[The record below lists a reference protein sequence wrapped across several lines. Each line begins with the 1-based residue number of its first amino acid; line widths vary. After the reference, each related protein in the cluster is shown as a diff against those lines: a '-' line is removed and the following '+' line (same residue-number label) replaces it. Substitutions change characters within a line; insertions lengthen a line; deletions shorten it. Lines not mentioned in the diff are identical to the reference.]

1 MNYTLSSSQ
10 KVDNFVQKINTSF
23 LNVEETTFAQLNI
36 YHTVLKTLNY
46 TGESRTYGDIEYG
59 NYSIMPTNEE
69 NEITT
74 LDIQI
79 TTYTTTQ
86 NVPKYTTFNLIGIV
100 SQLSY
105 LPTLISDAYLDIT
118 GRSISA
124 SSEYIVSVNLT
135 AY

>member
-10 KVDNFVQKINTSF
+10 KMDNKIQKINASY
-23 LNVEETTFAQLNI
+23 LNVENKTLGQLQI
-36 YHTVLKTLNY
+36 YHSILKTLNY
-46 TGESRTYGDIEYG
+46 NGEDRTYGTTEYS
-59 NYSIMPTNEE
+59 NFTVMPSYEE

-74 LDIQI
+74 YDIQI
-79 TTYTTTQ
+79 TVYTTTQ
-86 NVPKYTTFNLIGIV
+86 NVPKYTTFNLLNLLTGQ
-100 SQLSY
+100 SGLA
-105 LPTLISDAYLDIT
+105 TNISDAYLAIT